1 LLDNLAGV
9 LAGGGGS
16 SEECHDT
23 GVGALLLVCI
33 FLGHVAVVFFEG
45 ALGRL
50 GLGLQD

>member
-9 LAGGGGS
+9 LAGRGGS
-16 SEECHDT
+16 GEECHDA
-23 GVGALLLVCI
+23 GVSALLLVGI
-33 FLGHVAVVFFEG
+33 FFGHAAVVFFEG